1 MLKDLLEHRHEVEEE
16 VGDLGKVVE
25 VGQDETASTSAVAP
39 DEKSGG
45 VRVAVN
51 EVEGVEPESGW
62 ANEGTTPPLSSK
74 AEGKRK
80 VRRRAHASYEL
91 SGTSDS
97 PQPRIRIIFSSAS
110 SNSGSSSS
118 SDPDDPRSH
127 VLSRHPSAN
136 SDETDP
142 SPVASTRFEEV
153 SSESESN
160 EQPGGADMRREI
172 SADSI
177 SSAGSVEVF
186 EGAGP
191 KEMHLLKRMYG
202 IHVPGHRESGES
214 EEEAERDQ
222 KWLGMDPV
230 TTKVRHFTEE
240 LNERKS
246 HSRRNSDE
254 TVKWV
259 AGGLK
264 NCAPGHCEGPKCYE
278 EGVHPV
284 EDKTGVDA
292 GGEADDEDEST
303 HTSDA
308 PKVRRRHH
316 HHRTHR
322 REVFIPLNI
331 DSEFLTLLAQA
342 LNSLAILQ
350 TAQKTTFASSVALLA
365 REVSL
370 VSSPSRPRSD
380 LYIWREIFSLW
391 VEAQIFESERER
403 DRGERTVEDAELKLG
418 WFVDQVAVRGLA
430 KKMRHKES
438 RVALEKFIKL
448 NVELLDMKRFQMANE
463 EAARK
468 IVGLLIRSVERE
480 LTGSQL
486 KKHDKRTAL
495 TASLGFPQFIAAAS
509 SLSVAASASA
519 GDSSVSPIATVSR
532 ALHLPGFPSLP
543 HILLATFTNTLL
555 PIIPSLEDY
564 ECTICGDVAFKPIR
578 LECGHKFCVRCLV
591 KMQKRGQ
598 DACPQCRSAV
608 VLRANGSTSLRST
621 GRGADKVF

>member
-118 SDPDDPRSH
+118 SDPEDPRSH

-172 SADSI
+172 SADSL

-468 IVGLLIRSVERE
+468 IVGPSDKERRA
-480 LTGSQL
+480 
-486 KKHDKRTAL
+486 RTDW
-495 TASLGFPQFIAAAS
+495 IAAQEARQADGVDR
-509 SLSVAASASA
+509 LA
-519 GDSSVSPIATVSR
+519 GIPPVHRSCV
-532 ALHLPGFPSLP
+532 LPLGRS
-543 HILLATFTNTLL
+543 
-555 PIIPSLEDY
+555 
-564 ECTICGDVAFKPIR
+564 
-578 LECGHKFCVRCLV
+578 FCLR
-591 KMQKRGQ
+591 RGQ
-598 DACPQCRSAV
+598 LRLPNRDRLPRATSPRLSIAAPYPPRYLHQHTSSHHPFVGGLRMHHLRRRRIQANQTRMRTQ
-608 VLRANGSTSLRST
+608 VLRALSSQDAEAGT
-621 GRGADKVF
+621 GRLSPMSECSRAPRQWQYVPPLDRTRS